1 MFKILGFLEGL
12 SLLEVPR
19 SYVRVLRCAIVLFD
33 AIYPVRRDDRF
44 ARLDNL
50 SISAL
55 AALAALAVVVLR
67 DASAEED
74 GQQKG

>member
-1 MFKILGFLEGL
+1 M
-12 SLLEVPR
+12 
-19 SYVRVLRCAIVLFD
+19 RCAIVLFD

-55 AALAALAVVVLR
+55 AALAALAVVIVCN
-67 DASAEED
+67 AP
-74 GQQKG
+74 